1 MIPEQVQLKVRELSR
16 VNLLHQPKWRLV
28 VKKFIEDNIKR
39 IESQRRKNPSQRSS
53 QSQSHPQAPGNEHHW
68 RTWKGLQVI
77 VSIC

>member
-1 MIPEQVQLKVRELSR
+1 MIPEKVQLKVKELSR

-53 QSQSHPQAPGNEHHW
+53 QSQSHRPQGMSSTGEHG
-68 RTWKGLQVI
+68 RDFR
-77 VSIC
+77 